1 MPKEILTMALTRK
14 FTKSCEIFIT
24 LQNMVCLLNTFQN
37 GRMVPLNDLTQEV
50 PLMDLESTARYS
62 AIFVFTKF
70 MKYFFYSLKK
80 FDPGFTHGLTS
91 SFTTLLI

>member
-1 MPKEILTMALTRK
+1 
-14 FTKSCEIFIT
+14 
-24 LQNMVCLLNTFQN
+24 MVSLLNTLQN

-50 PLMDLESTARYS
+50 PLMDLESTAGYS

-70 MKYFFYSLKK
+70 MKNLFHSLKK

-91 SFTTLLI
+91 LLTTLLI